1 MANINPM
8 KQFTLI
14 LIILLGF
21 NVCFGQDS
29 TTLYHLYQ
37 PTSSMSK
44 IEKWNIHDTT
54 NQRYLV
60 REKIDNKNRVT
71 SIQFLVDGKIENRN
85 PMYGIDNITFE
96 YGENFIIERYLN
108 YKGEPMTFLDDET
121 PTSRKYFLDE
131 NNNIIDC
138 KTIYE
143 ITFDELTKEKLLELE
158 NSLRFW
164 RENVISETD
173 SGDNKDCDMDYIYGY
188 MFSEIKMD
196 GIFPT
201 KRDYKFDYDS
211 FDMIYSKEIL
221 DEMKNKY

>member
-1 MANINPM
+1 
-8 KQFTLI
+8 
-14 LIILLGF
+14 
-21 NVCFGQDS
+21 
-29 TTLYHLYQ
+29 
-37 PTSSMSK
+37 MSK

-54 NQRYLV
+54 NQRYLI

-158 NSLRFW
+158 NLLRFW

-173 SGDNKDCDMDYIYGY
+173 SVDNKDCDMDYIYGY